1 MSSEIMFIDIIIMYI
16 IKQLERMYLNWV
28 SILEHVFPII
38 SLLLTAR
45 RLVRNRGRKSHQ
57 MRGLPGIP
65 AIN

>member
-45 RLVRNRGRKSHQ
+45 RLV
-57 MRGLPGIP
+57 
-65 AIN
+65 